1 MRRNTYMD
9 GPRLVRLV
17 WIAFQLLEHG
27 SVSLA
32 DYQRRF
38 EMSSYTFRY
47 ELRMVREAERTF
59 RFYFYLYGSLIII
72 HTLTA
77 SP

>member
-1 MRRNTYMD
+1 MRRSTYMD
-9 GPRLVRLV
+9 GPRLVRLA
-17 WIAFQLLEHG
+17 WIATQLLQHD

-59 RFYFYLYGSLIII
+59 RLYFYLYGSLMIIQW
-72 HTLTA
+72 LTGC
-77 SP
+77 P